1 MTIDWDSW
9 DEMQG
14 LLAPESRTDVCPD
27 CSREDRTRQAK
38 WDKKNLRTVSTKLR
52 KEEYAA
58 LLDVCML
65 SGAKPYT
72 VLRRLIKSQL
82 LGR

>member
-9 DEMQG
+9 DEVQG
-14 LLAPESRTDVCPD
+14 LLTPEAPAVCPD

-38 WDKKNLRTVSTKLR
+38 WDKKHLRTVSTKLR

-58 LLDVCML
+58 LVDVCML
-65 SGAKPYT
+65 SGDKPYT
-72 VLRRLIKSQL
+72 VLRRLIRSQL